1 MMRKKYYFTEC
12 KILVWT
18 CVELRLSVSVKNW
31 RISLSFSLIQYTCIF
46 IHSSWTSHILLKF
59 VFMLWV
65 CGHSRHSISFLLSFQ
80 FFVLVLEALV
90 RHIRTLTRRVTWS
103 IQVSSSTRA
112 FRYRRKLRVTDR
124 HQRGILRGFSQPL
137 FCIVLGVQDRS
148 VPRSLT
154 VHYYDGNYGAIIWI
168 NRDAHRNKPQSFL
181 RQYKRLGTI
190 RYEL

>member
-1 MMRKKYYFTEC
+1 M
-12 KILVWT
+12 
-18 CVELRLSVSVKNW
+18 
-31 RISLSFSLIQYTCIF
+31 
-46 IHSSWTSHILLKF
+46 LLKF
-59 VFMLWV
+59 VFVLGV
-65 CGHSRHSISFLLSFQ
+65 CGHSRHFISFLLSFQ
-80 FFVLVLEALV
+80 FFVLILEALV

-103 IQVSSSTRA
+103 IQVSSNARA

-137 FCIVLGVQDRS
+137 FCTVPGVQDRS

-181 RQYKRLGTI
+181 GQHKRFGTI
-190 RYEL
+190 RYELRRLCM

>member
-1 MMRKKYYFTEC
+1 M
-12 KILVWT
+12 
-18 CVELRLSVSVKNW
+18 
-31 RISLSFSLIQYTCIF
+31 
-46 IHSSWTSHILLKF
+46 LLKF
-59 VFMLWV
+59 VFVLGV
-65 CGHSRHSISFLLSFQ
+65 CGHSRHFISFLLSFQ
-80 FFVLVLEALV
+80 FFVLILEALV

-103 IQVSSSTRA
+103 IQVSSNARA

-137 FCIVLGVQDRS
+137 FCTVPGVQDRS

-181 RQYKRLGTI
+181 GQHKRLGTI
-190 RYEL
+190 RYESRRLCP

>member
-1 MMRKKYYFTEC
+1 MCGIMIIRLC
-12 KILVWT
+12 Q
-18 CVELRLSVSVKNW
+18 ELTFL
-31 RISLSFSLIQYTCIF
+31 SLSFSFSIPVHLFIALGHLVYYWNLFSCSRYTRAQPAF
-46 IHSSWTSHILLKF
+46 HFFPF
-59 VFMLWV
+59 VFPIL
-65 CGHSRHSISFLLSFQ
+65 CSRLRSTCTTYPHLDEEGH
-80 FFVLVLEALV
+80 LEYPD
-90 RHIRTLTRRVTWS
+90 
-103 IQVSSSTRA
+103 IQVSSNTRA

-148 VPRSLT
+148 VPHSLT

-181 RQYKRLGTI
+181 RQHKRLGTI